1 MRHGARG
8 RRTGGAG
15 RGRGQVVVKTGVRTA
30 LGVLAR
36 EMEWLEAP
44 AAPGL
49 STRLERLEAAFE
61 GKTAAVF
68 RACGLV
74 SEEGRCRLCVV
85 Q

>member
-1 MRHGARG
+1 MRA
-8 RRTGGAG
+8 
-15 RGRGQVVVKTGVRTA
+15 A

-44 AAPGL
+44 AAAPGL

-68 RACGLV
+68 RVRLV
-74 SEEGRCRLCVV
+74 RGEGRGVST
-85 Q
+85 

>member
-1 MRHGARG
+1 MRA
-8 RRTGGAG
+8 
-15 RGRGQVVVKTGVRTA
+15 A

-44 AAPGL
+44 AAAPGL